1 MTRKKPSVIRRAT
14 YSSHVRLRS
23 ASVSMTFFVVSCDS
37 TASTARGGD
46 GAGAPGPLPRLPSP
60 Q

>member
-23 ASVSMTFFVVSCDS
+23 ASVSITFVSVSCDS
-37 TASTARGGD
+37 TASTAG
-46 GAGAPGPLPRLPSP
+46 GAPGLLARLPSP